1 MIELP
6 DAEEIRYWKT
16 SKSSPGKWLEKTI
29 KLIED
34 LGGSVISHAFGKD
47 PASGKRAYMLFF
59 EIEEFQ
65 FKVVQKVLDSQY
77 AGNELAER
85 RQAVTLM
92 HHDIKAKC
100 LSMRIK
106 GARTAFFEHLLLPDG
121 RTASEASM
129 PELMHDVPQIILE
142 IGKQPKMIEVK

>member
-1 MIELP
+1 MELP

-16 SKSSPGKWLEKTI
+16 SKSSPDTWIDKTT

-34 LGGSVISHAFGKD
+34 LGGTVVSHAYGKD
-47 PASGKRAYMLFF
+47 PASGKRAYMFYF
-59 EIEEFQ
+59 EIEGFH
-65 FKVVQKVLDSQY
+65 FKVVQRVLDSRFS
-77 AGNELAER
+77 GNELAER

-106 GARTAFFEHLLLPDG
+106 GARAAFFEHLLLPDG

-129 PELMHDVPQIILE
+129 PELMHDVPQIITD
-142 IGKQPKMIEVK
+142 IGKYPKMIEVE